1 MAGLTD
7 TKDGLDP
14 ARPSGIPPAYN
25 HWRMKPEDV
34 LVIVLA
40 GGVGE
45 RLAPLTRDRAKP
57 AVYFGGPY
65 RIIDFVLSNCI
76 NSGLRRVFIATQ
88 YKSLSLNRHVRQGWS
103 IVSEE
108 LGEFIEILPPQKRVG
123 EQWYQGTADAVYQNL
138 YSIVREEPRY
148 VVILAGDH
156 VYKMD
161 YLKMLRFHQE
171 KDATVTLA
179 AIEVPIEDG
188 RRFGI
193 VAIDDTDRVTG
204 FAEKPAQP
212 PAMPGQPHMA
222 LASMGIYVFNSE
234 VLMRALEADAADP
247 ASQHDF
253 GKNIIPSLIPGGRMY
268 AYPFYDE
275 NKKAAKYWRD
285 IGTLDAYFEANMD
298 LCQVNPEFNLYDP
311 EWPLRTYMPQAP
323 PAKFVFAEDWRR
335 GEAQDSL
342 ISQGCI
348 VSGSRIHGSI
358 LCPNVRVHSF
368 CTIEASILMPGVRV
382 GRHARI
388 RRAIIDR
395 DVHIPRGARIG
406 YDPEEDGRR
415 HTVSEGGVVVVAA
428 GEEPLI
434 GPIDDEALKL
444 EAEADRRG

>member
-1 MAGLTD
+1 MLRD
-7 TKDGLDP
+7 
-14 ARPSGIPPAYN
+14 
-25 HWRMKPEDV
+25 DV

-40 GGVGE
+40 GGAGE

-76 NSGLRRVFIATQ
+76 NSGLRHIFIATQ
-88 YKSLSLNRHVRQGWS
+88 YKSLSLSRHIRQGWT

-138 YSIVREEPRY
+138 YSIVREQPKY
-148 VVILAGDH
+148 VVVLAGDH

-161 YLKMLRFHQE
+161 YQKMLRFHLDQAA
-171 KDATVTLA
+171 DVTLA

-188 RRFGI
+188 KRFGI
-193 VAIDDTDRVTG
+193 VAVDETDRVTG
-204 FAEKPAQP
+204 FLEKPRNP
-212 PAMPGQPHMA
+212 PGMPGQPNMA
-222 LASMGIYVFNSE
+222 LASMGIYVFDSE
-234 VLMRALEADAADP
+234 VLIKALKADAANPD
-247 ASQHDF
+247 SHHDF
-253 GKNIIPSLIPGGRMY
+253 GKNIIPALIGEGRTY

-275 NKKAAKYWRD
+275 NKKTAKYWRD
-285 IGTLDAYFEANMD
+285 IGTLDAYYEAQMD
-298 LCQVNPEFNLYDP
+298 LCHVNPEFNMYDP

-323 PAKFVFAEDWRR
+323 PAKFVFAEEGRR

-348 VSGSRIHGSI
+348 VSGSRIRGSI

-368 CTIEASILMPGVRV
+368 CTIDDAILMPGVRV

-388 RRAIIDR
+388 RGAIVDR
-395 DVHIPRGARIG
+395 DVDIPRGATIG
-406 YDPEEDGRR
+406 YNADEDKRR
-415 HTVSEGGVVVVAA
+415 HTVSEGGVVVVAP
-428 GEEPLI
+428 GDEPYV
-434 GPIDDEALKL
+434 GPISEEALEL
-444 EAEADRRG
+444 EAQADRRG

>member
-1 MAGLTD
+1 MLGD
-7 TKDGLDP
+7 
-14 ARPSGIPPAYN
+14 
-25 HWRMKPEDV
+25 DV

-40 GGVGE
+40 GGAGE

-76 NSGLRRVFIATQ
+76 NSGLRHIFIATQ
-88 YKSLSLNRHVRQGWS
+88 YKSLSLNRHIRQGWTV
-103 IVSEE
+103 VSEE

-123 EQWYQGTADAVYQNL
+123 EHWYQGTADAVYQNL
-138 YSIVREEPRY
+138 YSIIRENPKY
-148 VVILAGDH
+148 VVVLAGDH

-161 YLKMLRFHQE
+161 YQKMLRFHQDMAAE
-171 KDATVTLA
+171 VTLA

-193 VAIDDTDRVTG
+193 VAVDDTDRVTG
-204 FAEKPAQP
+204 FLEKPQAP
-212 PAMPGQPHMA
+212 PAMPGQPNMT
-222 LASMGIYVFNSE
+222 LASMGIYVFDSA
-234 VLMRALEADAADP
+234 VLIKAMEEDAARP
-247 ASQHDF
+247 ESNHDF
-253 GKNIIPSLIPGGRMY
+253 GKDIIPALIGNGRTY

-285 IGTLDAYFEANMD
+285 IGTIDAYYEAQMD
-298 LCQVNPEFNLYDP
+298 LCQVNPEFNMYDP
-311 EWPLRTYMPQAP
+311 EWPLRTYMPLAP

-348 VSGSRIHGSI
+348 VSGSQIFGSI

-368 CTIEASILMPGVRV
+368 CTIEESILMPGVRV

-388 RRAIIDR
+388 RKAIVDR
-395 DVHIPRGARIG
+395 DVDIPRGALIG
-406 YDPEEDGRR
+406 FNREEDRRR
-415 HTVSEGGVVVVAA
+415 HTVSDDGVVVVAP
-428 GEEPLI
+428 GDEPYVTAVS
-434 GPIDDEALKL
+434 EAAAKL
-444 EAEADRRG
+444 EAAADRRE